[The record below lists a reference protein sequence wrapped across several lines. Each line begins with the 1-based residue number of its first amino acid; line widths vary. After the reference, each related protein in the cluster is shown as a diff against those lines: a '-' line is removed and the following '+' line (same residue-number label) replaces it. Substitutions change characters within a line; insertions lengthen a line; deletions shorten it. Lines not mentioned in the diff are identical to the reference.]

1 MPRFS
6 ITIPIRTCGSRRG
19 RKHLWRR
26 QAPQRSGPETAS
38 AHRMLQLIARR
49 ILETIPV
56 LVLVATITF
65 FMMKA
70 VPGGPL
76 DTEKN
81 IPQEIKLQIE
91 AFYGLDQPLWKQY
104 ASYMGNLLRGDLGPS
119 FKHANRSVNE
129 LIAAALPVSL
139 ELGGIAL
146 CVALLVGIPL
156 GIAAAVRQNTWIDY
170 LASTTAMAGICLPTF
185 VMGPLL
191 VLVFSLHFEQFNA
204 SGWDF
209 ARDRVLPALTIGLVY
224 AGYIARLTR
233 GGMLEVLNQDFIR
246 TARAKGA
253 SETRVV
259 FRHARRGGLLPVVT
273 ALSLFGPLFLAYSY
287 EEQNLGLGATPPS
300 AAHLLGTDKL
310 GRDQLARLFFG
321 GRVSLL
327 VGLAAT
333 SVSLTIG
340 VLWGSIAGYAG
351 GKLDAV
357 MMRIVDILYALPFT
371 IFVILLMTVFGRNFI
386 LLFVAIGAVE
396 WLTMARIVRGQVL
409 ALKRQEFIEAAV
421 ALGLRKRRI
430 VLRHVVPNVLGP
442 VMVYTTLTIP
452 AVMLLEAFLSFLG
465 LGVQPPMSSWGLLIK
480 EGAEQMEEAPWLLIY
495 PAAVFAATLFSLN
508 FLGDGLR
515 DALDVRASKD

>member
-1 MPRFS
+1 VPV
-6 ITIPIRTCGSRRG
+6 
-19 RKHLWRR
+19 
-26 QAPQRSGPETAS
+26 TA
-38 AHRMLQLIARR
+38 IA
-49 ILETIPV
+49 
-56 LVLVATITF
+56 
-65 FMMKA
+65 
-70 VPGGPL
+70 
-76 DTEKN
+76 
-81 IPQEIKLQIE
+81 
-91 AFYGLDQPLWKQY
+91 
-104 ASYMGNLLRGDLGPS
+104 S
-119 FKHANRSVNE
+119 
-129 LIAAALPVSL
+129 
-139 ELGGIAL
+139 
-146 CVALLVGIPL
+146 
-156 GIAAAVRQNTWIDY
+156 
-170 LASTTAMAGICLPTF
+170 
-185 VMGPLL
+185 
-191 VLVFSLHFEQFNA
+191 
-204 SGWDF
+204 
-209 ARDRVLPALTIGLVY
+209 PALAADAVEPGRSLWQD
-224 AGYIARLTR
+224 AWARLR
-233 GGMLEVLNQDFIR
+233 RNRMAVIGGVVLI
-246 TARAKGA
+246 
-253 SETRVV
+253 V
-259 FRHARRGGLLPVVT
+259 LT

-287 EEQNLGLGATPPS
+287 EEQNLALGAAPPS

-310 GRDQLARLFFG
+310 GRDQLARLLFG

-351 GKLDAV
+351 GRLDAV

-430 VLRHVVPNVLGP
+430 VLRHVVPNVLRP